1 MSKKV
6 ISTSKAPAA
15 IGPYAQANFIN
26 GVLYISGQ
34 IPIDPETGNLVDG
47 IEKETHQVMMN
58 LKAILEEAGMSFSN
72 VVKATIFLK
81 SMDDF
86 AAMNEIYASYLDANN
101 YPARETVQVSCLPK
115 NVSVEISMIAHQF

>member
-15 IGPYAQANFIN
+15 IGPYSQANFIN

-34 IPIDPETGNLVDG
+34 IPIDPETGSLVDG
-47 IEKETHQVMMN
+47 IEKETHQVMRN
-58 LKAILEEAGMSFSN
+58 LKAILEEAGMTFSN

-86 AAMNEIYASYLDANN
+86 ASMNEIYASYLDAGS

>member
-15 IGPYAQANFIN
+15 IGPYSQANFIN

-34 IPIDPETGNLVDG
+34 IPINPKTRNLVDG
-47 IEKETHQVMMN
+47 IEKETHQVMKN

>member
-1 MSKKV
+1 MKKIV
-6 ISTSKAPAA
+6 STNNAPAA
-15 IGPYAQANFIN
+15 IGPYSQANLVN

-47 IEKETHQVMMN
+47 IEKETHQVMKN

>member
-15 IGPYAQANFIN
+15 IGPYSQANFIN

-34 IPIDPETGNLVDG
+34 IPIDPETGNLVDR